1 MKLIRELA
9 EAISQGEVD
18 QIKQLVEQGAS
29 LKYLDEWRR
38 TPLIWATIRSGLNN
52 KEVVE
57 VLLDLGADINAQNNN
72 GMTALMEAILH
83 DNVEAAKILIER
95 GADIHLTNRHG
106 STAVTFSR
114 NRKLFRFVEE
124 ASQES
129 KKKSIAERIQRN
141 KQNKLSLEKREKR
154 SLKRR
159 TPVI

>member
-38 TPLIWATIRSGLNN
+38 TPLIWATIGSGLNN

-72 GMTALMEAILH
+72 GMTALMEAILYN
-83 DNVEAAKILIER
+83 NVEVAKILIAR
-95 GADIHLTNRHG
+95 GADVHLTNRHG
-106 STAVTFSR
+106 STAVTFAR
-114 NRKLFRFVEE
+114 NRKLFQFVEA
-124 ASQES
+124 ASQELQ
-129 KKKSIAERIQRN
+129 KKANVE
-141 KQNKLSLEKREKR
+141 
-154 SLKRR
+154 
-159 TPVI
+159 